1 MAASKLNTPESM
13 DLWGPESLVCEAP
26 WPFYEAPGPRNSV
39 IDRYGSFRAECNRKY
54 GFMGSGVPGV
64 FYEAPGPRNSVIYRY
79 GSFKAEYSRKYG
91 FMGSGVPGVRSP
103 PGRFTKLPDPGTQL
117 YIDMA
122 ASGLNATE
130 SIDLWGPESLVCED
144 PWPFYLR
151 SFRTQ
156 TRTQLYI

>member
-1 MAASKLNTPESM
+1 MYG
-13 DLWGPESLVCEAP
+13 WGPESLVQLAI
-26 WPFYEAPGPRNSV
+26 Y
-39 IDRYGSFRAECNRKY
+39 RYGSFRAELN
-54 GFMGSGVPGV
+54 
-64 FYEAPGPRNSVIYRY
+64 ATD
-79 GSFKAEYSRKYG
+79 RKYG